1 LNERTNISFI
11 VEMCFFGDKILN
23 SATVSP
29 FEALKDFLPD
39 KINIPG
45 GNLTSNQN
53 RFFDML

>member
-1 LNERTNISFI
+1 
-11 VEMCFFGDKILN
+11 MCLFGDKILN